1 MQPMSNQTFETKMS
15 IPFDVKEACETGFYT
30 SGTSG
35 SGKTTLAKHL
45 VESLLFNGCI
55 VMVLD
60 ASRAWCPPNSTPIR
74 NVVKLNTPIWNNP
87 DDYSVIDTV
96 FDMSKLSVSERFTF
110 CDQLCKGVMNSR
122 VNVYNPKTLPW
133 LFLIFEEAQLYLS
146 NGCMRSLRR
155 YGNVLNVVSNGRN
168 FNVRFGL
175 ITQFPANVDK
185 APVKITQQRYFGWTT
200 EKNDLA
206 YIKSFLNTKQE
217 LEQLKNL
224 NKLEFLFQYR
234 GRVEKIKIA
243 PYGMLP
249 TQRQTND
256 FSYSWSFST

>member
-1 MQPMSNQTFETKMS
+1 MML
-15 IPFDVKEACETGFYT
+15 IPFDVEEAKETGFYT

-45 VESLLFNGCI
+45 VETLLFSGCI
-55 VMVLD
+55 VLVLD
-60 ASRAWCPPNSTPIR
+60 ASRAWCLPNATPIR
-74 NVVKLNTPIWNNP
+74 NNVKLNTPLWENP
-87 DDYSVIDTV
+87 NDYPVRDTV

-110 CDQLCKGVMNSR
+110 CDQLCKAVMDSR
-122 VNVYNPKTLPW
+122 VNAPNPKILPW

-200 EKNDLA
+200 EKNDLT
-206 YIKSFLNTKQE
+206 YIKSFLNTKEE
-217 LEQLKNL
+217 LDQLRNL
-224 NKLEFLFQYR
+224 AKLEFLFQYR
-234 GRVEKIKIA
+234 GRVEKIKIGY
-243 PYGMLP
+243 YGQQIKQPEPEGYNVAFP
-249 TQRQTND
+249 TI
-256 FSYSWSFST
+256 SI